1 MHMESFQPNSVVR
14 FGTFEVSLQSGE
26 VRKAGLRIRVQQQ
39 PMKLLEILLERP
51 GEVVTREELRSR
63 VWPSESFGDFDQ
75 ALNIAIGKL
84 RTALGDSAENPRFI
98 ETLPKRGYRFIA
110 DVSVV
115 DADARPKRQELV
127 ARDLPAAGPGHKI
140 QGAGLAVVP
149 KRQLWPTRWII
160 GALALV
166 IIISLSILSVWRFR
180 SRAPASTGIRSIAVL
195 PLDNLSGDASQN
207 YFADGMTDELITDLA
222 QISALRV
229 ISRTSV
235 MVYKGARKPL
245 PQIARELNVDAV
257 VEGTVLR
264 SGDRVRITAQL
275 IEASTDKHLWSQ
287 SYEGDLRDTLTL
299 QKKVASAIADQIR
312 INLTPREQAALKNVK
327 VVNPESY
334 ESYLKGRYFWNKRTA
349 DGLKVALAYFKE
361 AIEEDPKYA
370 QAYSGLADT
379 YALLGDWQ
387 YAVMTPKE
395 AFPQAKA
402 AAIKALELDSTL
414 GEAHNSLAFVLDGFD
429 WDFDSAGKE
438 FQRAIELN
446 PGYATAHHWYA
457 WHLSLLGRYDEAIA
471 EMRKAENLDPLSL
484 IINADLAEL
493 LVLAH
498 SDDESIRQSRKTI
511 EMDPNFALAHNQLAQ
526 AYLQEHMYDEAVA
539 ELKTAV
545 QLSGGS
551 PAFIANLARAYVASG
566 KRSEAVNLLGDLKKR
581 SNPGYSNASEIAMI
595 YTSLGDTDQAMNWLE
610 KGYEERFNPGVLLR
624 PGFDPLRSDSRF
636 QNLVHRIGL
645 PRQPRN
651 SENNPRG
658 NRDEKEEAHQRS
670 VGASKPGDAVCSG
683 LYFDRICVDQMTYLR
698 VAGDVARQALLH
710 LAVRLGLPFVLSQ
723 MLRPRIHEEYLQI
736 AVRDFSITVDTP
748 PISPIATP
756 DAGVLMDCLH
766 ELRFAFSNDSVFDRH

>member
-1 MHMESFQPNSVVR
+1 MEPLRPTSVVR
-14 FGTFEVSLQSGE
+14 FGTYEVSLQTGE

-39 PMKLLEILLERP
+39 PLKLLEILLERP

-63 VWPSESFGDFDQ
+63 VWSDESFGDFDQ
-75 ALNIAIGKL
+75 AVNIAIGKL
-84 RTALGDSAENPRFI
+84 RSALGDSAENPRFI

-115 DADARPKRQELV
+115 DADAHPKRPESA
-127 ARDLPAAGPGHKI
+127 ARDLPDQERKTEPEPKVHD
-140 QGAGLAVVP
+140 AGLAHTP
-149 KRQLWPTRWII
+149 KRRLRP
-160 GALALV
+160 ALRV
-166 IIISLSILSVWRFR
+166 IIASALIVSLTIIFVVLVR
-180 SRAPASTGIRSIAVL
+180 SRGRAPSGIRSLAVL
-195 PLDNLSGDASQN
+195 PLENLSADASQN

-235 MVYKGARKPL
+235 MAYKGARKPL

-264 SGDRVRITAQL
+264 SGDQVRITAQL

-287 SYEGDLRDTLTL
+287 SYEGELRDTLAL
-299 QKKVASAIADQIR
+299 QNKVARAIADQIR
-312 INLTPREQAALKNVK
+312 INLTPQEQAALKDVK
-327 VVNPESY
+327 VVNPQAY

-349 DGLKVALAYFKE
+349 DGLKVAMAYFNQ

-370 QAYSGLADT
+370 EAYSGLADT

-395 AFPQAKA
+395 AFPKAKA
-402 AAIKALELDSTL
+402 AAIKALDLDNAL

-438 FQRAIELN
+438 FRRAIELN

-471 EMRKAENLDPLSL
+471 EMRKALNLDPLSL

-493 LVLAH
+493 LVIAR
-498 SDDESIRQSRKTI
+498 SYDESIQQSRKTI

-526 AYLQEHMYDEAVA
+526 AYLQKHMYDEAVA
-539 ELKTAV
+539 ELQKAV

-551 PAFIANLARAYVASG
+551 PTCIANLARAYVVSG
-566 KRSEAVNLLGDLKKR
+566 KGSQALELLSELKKR
-581 SNPGYSNASEIAMI
+581 SNPGYSNAAEIAI
-595 YTSLGDTDQAMNWLE
+595 VYASLGDKDQAMNWLE

-636 QNLVHRIGL
+636 QKLVHRIGL
-645 PRQPRN
+645 P
-651 SENNPRG
+651 E
-658 NRDEKEEAHQRS
+658 
-670 VGASKPGDAVCSG
+670 
-683 LYFDRICVDQMTYLR
+683 
-698 VAGDVARQALLH
+698 
-710 LAVRLGLPFVLSQ
+710 
-723 MLRPRIHEEYLQI
+723 
-736 AVRDFSITVDTP
+736 
-748 PISPIATP
+748 
-756 DAGVLMDCLH
+756 
-766 ELRFAFSNDSVFDRH
+766 

>member
-1 MHMESFQPNSVVR
+1 VLDFTATRKGTMDPLRPTSVVR
-14 FGTFEVSLQSGE
+14 FGIYEVSLQSGE

-51 GEVVTREELRSR
+51 GEVITREELRSR
-63 VWPSESFGDFDQ
+63 VWTDESFGDFDQ
-75 ALNIAIGKL
+75 AVNIAIAKL
-84 RTALGDSAENPRFI
+84 RSALGDSAENPRFI

-115 DADARPKRQELV
+115 DADARPKRPES
-127 ARDLPAAGPGHKI
+127 ADGDLTAIGGKDKEGNNNNNDEKL
-140 QGAGLAVVP
+140 QGAGLAVAP
-149 KRQLWPTRWII
+149 KRRLWPPLRSII
-160 GALALV
+160 AFALV
-166 IIISLSILSVWRFR
+166 LSCSMLAIRLLR
-180 SRAPASTGIRSIAVL
+180 SRGDAPTGIRSLAVL
-195 PLDNLSGDASQN
+195 PLENLSADASQS

-264 SGDRVRITAQL
+264 SGDQVRITAQL

-287 SYEGDLRDTLTL
+287 SYEGELRDSLAL
-299 QKKVASAIADQIR
+299 QNTVARAIADQIR
-312 INLTPREQAALKNVK
+312 INLTPQEQAALKNVK
-327 VVNPESY
+327 VVNPQAY

-349 DGLKVALAYFKE
+349 DGLKVALAYFNQ

-395 AFPQAKA
+395 AFPKAKA
-402 AAIKALELDSTL
+402 AAIKALELDSAL

-429 WDFDSAGKE
+429 WDFDAAGKE
-438 FQRAIELN
+438 FRRAIELN

-498 SDDESIRQSRKTI
+498 SYDESIQQSRKTI

-526 AYLQEHMYDEAVA
+526 AYLQKHMYAEAVA
-539 ELKTAV
+539 ELQKAV
-545 QLSGGS
+545 QLSTGS
-551 PAFIANLARAYVASG
+551 PTCIANLARAYVVSG
-566 KRSEAVNLLGDLKKR
+566 KRSEAEKLLSDLKKH

-595 YTSLGDTDQAMNWLE
+595 YASLGDTDQAMNWLE
-610 KGYEERFNPGVLLR
+610 KGFEERFNPGVLLR

-636 QNLVHRIGL
+636 QGLVHRIGL
-645 PRQPRN
+645 P
-651 SENNPRG
+651 G
-658 NRDEKEEAHQRS
+658 
-670 VGASKPGDAVCSG
+670 
-683 LYFDRICVDQMTYLR
+683 
-698 VAGDVARQALLH
+698 
-710 LAVRLGLPFVLSQ
+710 
-723 MLRPRIHEEYLQI
+723 
-736 AVRDFSITVDTP
+736 
-748 PISPIATP
+748 
-756 DAGVLMDCLH
+756 
-766 ELRFAFSNDSVFDRH
+766 

>member
-1 MHMESFQPNSVVR
+1 METPRSTSIVR
-14 FGTFEVSLQSGE
+14 FGTYEVSLQSGE

-63 VWPSESFGDFDQ
+63 VWADESFGDFDQ
-75 ALNIAIGKL
+75 AVNIAIAKL
-84 RTALGDSAENPRFI
+84 RSALGDSAENPRFI
-98 ETLPKRGYRFIA
+98 ETLPKTWLSLYCGRVGCRCR
-110 DVSVV
+110 
-115 DADARPKRQELV
+115 RPPQKTGICAWRS
-127 ARDLPAAGPGHKI
+127 AGAQSLGI
-140 QGAGLAVVP
+140 SSQGAGLAVAP
-149 KRQLWPTRWII
+149 KRRLRPTRRVIV
-160 GALALV
+160 ALALV
-166 IIISLSILSVWRFR
+166 LSLSILAVWLLR
-180 SRAPASTGIRSIAVL
+180 SRGPAPTGIRSLAVL

-264 SGDRVRITAQL
+264 SGNQVRITAQL

-287 SYEGDLRDTLTL
+287 SYEGELRDTLAL
-299 QKKVASAIADQIR
+299 QNRVARAIADQIR
-312 INLTPREQAALKNVK
+312 INLTPQEQAALKNVK
-327 VVNPESY
+327 AINPEAY

-349 DGLKVALAYFKE
+349 DGLRVALAYFNQ

-395 AFPQAKA
+395 AFPKAKA
-402 AAIKALELDSTL
+402 AAIKALELDSAL

-429 WDFDSAGKE
+429 WDLDSGGKE
-438 FQRAIELN
+438 FRRAIELN

-498 SDDESIRQSRKTI
+498 SYDESIRQSRKTI

-526 AYLQEHMYDEAVA
+526 AYLQKHMYEEAVA
-539 ELKTAV
+539 ELQKAV

-551 PAFIANLARAYVASG
+551 PTCIANLARAYVASG
-566 KRSEAVNLLGDLKKR
+566 KRSEAIKLLSDLKKR

-595 YTSLGDTDQAMNWLE
+595 YASLGDTDQAMNWLE

-624 PGFDPLRSDSRF
+624 PGFDPLRSDPRF

-645 PRQPRN
+645 P
-651 SENNPRG
+651 G
-658 NRDEKEEAHQRS
+658 
-670 VGASKPGDAVCSG
+670 
-683 LYFDRICVDQMTYLR
+683 
-698 VAGDVARQALLH
+698 
-710 LAVRLGLPFVLSQ
+710 
-723 MLRPRIHEEYLQI
+723 
-736 AVRDFSITVDTP
+736 
-748 PISPIATP
+748 
-756 DAGVLMDCLH
+756 
-766 ELRFAFSNDSVFDRH
+766 

>member
-1 MHMESFQPNSVVR
+1 VLDFRAKAKCTMEPLRPTSVLR
-14 FGTFEVSLQSGE
+14 FGTYEVSLQSGE
-26 VRKAGLRIRVQQQ
+26 VRKAGLRIKLQQQ
-39 PMKLLEILLERP
+39 PMKLLEVLLERP

-84 RTALGDSAENPRFI
+84 RSALADSAENPRFI

-110 DVSVV
+110 DVSVL
-115 DADARPKRQELV
+115 DSDARPKRPGSMV
-127 ARDLPAAGPGHKI
+127 GNLPATDPGHKI
-140 QGAGLAVVP
+140 QGIGLTAAP
-149 KRQLWPTRWII
+149 QRRLLPTRWITV
-160 GALALV
+160 ALAL
-166 IIISLSILSVWRFR
+166 ILSLAILSVWLFR
-180 SRAPASTGIRSIAVL
+180 SPVPAPTGIRSLAVL
-195 PLDNLSGDASQN
+195 PMENLSGDASQN

-264 SGDRVRITAQL
+264 SGDQVRITAQL

-287 SYEGDLRDTLTL
+287 SYEGELRDTLAL
-299 QKKVASAIADQIR
+299 QNRVASAIADQIR
-312 INLTPREQAALKNVK
+312 INLTPQEQAALKNVK
-327 VVNPESY
+327 VVNPQAY

-349 DGLKVALAYFKE
+349 DGLKVALAYFKQ
-361 AIEEDPKYA
+361 AIEEDPRYA

-395 AFPQAKA
+395 AFPKAKA

-429 WDFDSAGKE
+429 WDFESAGKE
-438 FQRAIELN
+438 FRRAIELN

-471 EMRKAENLDPLSL
+471 EMRQAENLDPLSL

-498 SDDESIRQSRKTI
+498 SYDESIRQSRKTI
-511 EMDPNFALAHNQLAQ
+511 EMDPDFALAHNQLAQ
-526 AYLQEHMYDEAVA
+526 AYLQKHKYDEAVA
-539 ELKTAV
+539 EMQKAV
-545 QLSGGS
+545 QLSGGT
-551 PAFIANLARAYVASG
+551 PTCIANLARAYVASG
-566 KRSEAVNLLGDLKKR
+566 KKSEAVKLLSDMMKR

-595 YTSLGDTDQAMNWLE
+595 YASLGETDQAMNWLD

-636 QNLVHRIGL
+636 QNLLRRVGL
-645 PRQPRN
+645 P
-651 SENNPRG
+651 G
-658 NRDEKEEAHQRS
+658 
-670 VGASKPGDAVCSG
+670 
-683 LYFDRICVDQMTYLR
+683 
-698 VAGDVARQALLH
+698 
-710 LAVRLGLPFVLSQ
+710 
-723 MLRPRIHEEYLQI
+723 
-736 AVRDFSITVDTP
+736 
-748 PISPIATP
+748 
-756 DAGVLMDCLH
+756 
-766 ELRFAFSNDSVFDRH
+766 

>member
-1 MHMESFQPNSVVR
+1 
-14 FGTFEVSLQSGE
+14 
-26 VRKAGLRIRVQQQ
+26 
-39 PMKLLEILLERP
+39 MKLLEILLERP
-51 GEVVTREELRSR
+51 GEVINREELRSR
-63 VWPSESFGDFDQ
+63 VWPDESFGDFDQ

-84 RTALGDSAENPRFI
+84 RGALGDSAENPRFI

-115 DADARPKRQELV
+115 DADVRPRKPEPV
-127 ARDLPAAGPGHKI
+127 VGDPAALEPKTEPGHMI
-140 QGAGLAVVP
+140 QGAGLAIVP
-149 KRQLWPTRWII
+149 KYGLWATRRVIV
-160 GALALV
+160 ALALV
-166 IIISLSILSVWRFR
+166 LGLTILSLWLFR
-180 SRAPASTGIRSIAVL
+180 SRVPAPTGVRSLAVL
-195 PLDNLSGDASQN
+195 PLENLSGEVSQN

-257 VEGTVLR
+257 IEGTVLR

-299 QKKVASAIADQIR
+299 QKKVASAIAEQIQ
-312 INLTPREQAALKNVK
+312 INLTPREQAALKTVK
-327 VVNPESY
+327 VVNPEAY

-349 DGLKVALAYFKE
+349 DGLKAALAYFKQ

-471 EMRKAENLDPLSL
+471 EMRKAENHDPLSL

-526 AYLQEHMYDEAVA
+526 AYLQKHMHDEAVA

-566 KRSEAVNLLGDLKKR
+566 KRSEAVKLLGDLKKR
-581 SNPGYSNASEIAMI
+581 SNPGYSNASEIAVV
-595 YTSLGDTDQAMNWLE
+595 YASLGDTDQAMNWLE
-610 KGYEERFNPGVLLR
+610 KGYDERFNPGVLLR
-624 PGFDPLRSDSRF
+624 PGFDPLRSDPRF

-645 PRQPRN
+645 
-651 SENNPRG
+651 
-658 NRDEKEEAHQRS
+658 
-670 VGASKPGDAVCSG
+670 
-683 LYFDRICVDQMTYLR
+683 
-698 VAGDVARQALLH
+698 AG
-710 LAVRLGLPFVLSQ
+710 
-723 MLRPRIHEEYLQI
+723 
-736 AVRDFSITVDTP
+736 
-748 PISPIATP
+748 
-756 DAGVLMDCLH
+756 
-766 ELRFAFSNDSVFDRH
+766 